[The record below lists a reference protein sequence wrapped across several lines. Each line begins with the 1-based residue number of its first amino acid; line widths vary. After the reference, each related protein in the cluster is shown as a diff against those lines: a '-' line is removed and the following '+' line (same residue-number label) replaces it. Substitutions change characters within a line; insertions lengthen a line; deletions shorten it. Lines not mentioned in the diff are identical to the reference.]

1 MGGLFMLL
9 ERNLTPSENSFQ
21 ERLVEIS
28 GIITAKT
35 HNHHNDVAN
44 DSS

>member
-1 MGGLFMLL
+1 MGELFMLL
-9 ERNLTPSENSFQ
+9 ERNLTPSENSFR

-28 GIITAKT
+28 GIITAKA